1 MKKILDVLSEEMG
14 KAFEA
19 AGYDSAL
26 GRVTLSNRPDL
37 CEYQCNGAMAGAK
50 KYHKAPIVIA
60 GEVASHLADHP
71 VFQEAVAVA
80 PGFLNLKLRESCLLG
95 ILQEMASSAKYGLE
109 MPEHP
114 RKILIDYGGANVAK
128 PLHVGHL
135 RPAIIGESIKRICR
149 YAGHEVI
156 GDVHLG
162 DWGTPIGMVITQLQE
177 RKPDLV
183 YFDEN
188 YEGVYP
194 EETPITEA
202 EFAEIYPLASARS
215 KEDPEFKAR
224 ALEATR
230 KFQQGVPGYRA
241 LWKHIVDVSKVDLK
255 KNYDSLHVEFDLWKG
270 ESDVND
276 VIPEMV
282 DYMKKGGWAYIS
294 DGALVVDVKEETD
307 TKEVPPCMILKSDG
321 ASLYNT
327 TDLAT
332 IMERMRLYDPD
343 EIIYITD
350 KRQDLYFEQVFR
362 CARKTKLVGPETV
375 LKFLGHGTMNGSDGK
390 PFKTRDGGVMRLDV
404 LVEETKKEMYR
415 KIREG
420 RQMPE
425 EEARAVADIVA
436 LSALKYGD
444 LSNQA
449 AKDYVFDID
458 RFTSF
463 EGDTGPYILY
473 TIVRIK
479 SILSKYSE
487 QGGRMEGL
495 ALLEAGS
502 GLEKELQMALVQF
515 GTMVQNAAEEI
526 APHRVC
532 AYVYDLANAFNR
544 FYHET
549 KILGEE
555 DVKRRE
561 GLIALLVLT
570 RDVMETCIDLLGFEA
585 PEKM

>member
-1 MKKILDVLSEEMG
+1 MKRILDLLSEEMG

-19 AGYDSAL
+19 AGYEASL

-50 KYHKAPIVIA
+50 KYRKAPLMIA
-60 GEVASHLADHP
+60 NDVALQLGDSP
-71 VFQEAVAVA
+71 VFKEAAAVA
-80 PGFLNLKLRESCLLG
+80 PGFLNLRISEDFLLNMVG
-95 ILQEMASSAKYGLE
+95 TMAEEGKFGLE
-109 MPEHP
+109 MPEMP
-114 RKILIDYGGANVAK
+114 KKIMIDYGGANVAK

-162 DWGTPIGMVITQLQE
+162 DWGTPIGMVITELQE
-177 RKPDLV
+177 RKPELP

-188 YEGVYP
+188 YDGAYP
-194 EETPITEA
+194 DEAPITEA
-202 EFAEIYPLASARS
+202 EFAEIYPLASA
-215 KEDPEFKAR
+215 KAKADPEYRAR

-230 KFQQGVPGYRA
+230 KFQTGVRGYRA
-241 LWKHIVDVSKVDLK
+241 LWKYIVDVSKVDLK
-255 KNYDSLHVEFDLWKG
+255 RNYDSLNVEFDLWKG

-276 VIPEMV
+276 LIPEMV
-282 DYMKKGGWAYIS
+282 AYMKDNGYAHIS
-294 DGALVVDVKEETD
+294 EGALVVDVKEETD
-307 TKEVPPCMILKSDG
+307 TREIPPCMILKSDG

-350 KRQDLYFEQVFR
+350 KRQELYFEQVFR
-362 CARKTKLVGPETV
+362 CARKTKLVKPETV

-390 PFKTRDGGVMRLDV
+390 PFKTRDGGVMRLES
-404 LVEETKKEMYR
+404 LVGETRDEMYR

-420 RQMPE
+420 REMPE
-425 EEARAVADIVA
+425 EEARKTAETVA

-479 SILSKYSE
+479 SILNKYQE
-487 QGGRMEGL
+487 QGGKLEGL
-495 ALLEAGS
+495 TFLKAGS
-502 GLEKELQMALVQF
+502 ESEKELEMALVQF
-515 GTMVQNAAEEI
+515 NTMMTNAAEEK

-532 AYVYDLANAFNR
+532 AYIYDLANAFNH

-549 KILGEE
+549 KILAEE
-555 DVKRRE
+555 DEARR
-561 GLIALLVLT
+561 GSLIALLMLT
-570 RDVMETCIDLLGFEA
+570 RDVLETCIDLLGFSA